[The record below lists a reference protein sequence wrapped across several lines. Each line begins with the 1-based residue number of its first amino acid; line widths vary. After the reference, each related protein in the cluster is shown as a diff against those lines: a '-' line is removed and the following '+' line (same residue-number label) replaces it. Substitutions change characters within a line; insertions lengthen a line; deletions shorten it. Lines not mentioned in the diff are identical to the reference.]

1 MSRLSYAKLA
11 RKPMDVLDMTSLT
24 PDEFAILVPPFEHA
38 FQAHMADWRLDGK
51 PRTARR
57 FTTYKNCPL
66 PTSDDRLLFILIYLK
81 THPLQVAHGIMFDL
95 PQGKT
100 NQWLQVL
107 LLCLRNALRTL
118 GDAPARSLADL
129 SHRLGVSE
137 ADAAAVLASAKTD
150 AAAAQ
155 AAAEQPATAPA
166 APLFAMMAP
175 NDASHAPKMHL
186 NRKASIA
193 ARKNIIVSRT
203 CC

>member
-1 MSRLSYAKLA
+1 MSRLSYTKLA

-24 PDEFAILVPPFEHA
+24 PDEFGILVPPFELA
-38 FQAHMADWRLDGK
+38 FQTHMADWRLDGK
-51 PRTARR
+51 PRTSRR

-66 PTSDDRLLFILIYLK
+66 PTPEDRLLFILIYLK

-129 SHRLGVSE
+129 AKRLGVSQ
-137 ADAAAVLASAKTD
+137 ADAAAVLASAEAD
-150 AAAAQ
+150 ACADQ
-155 AAAEQPATAPA
+155 AASEHRATAPA
-166 APLFAMMAP
+166 SPLFVMMAP
-175 NDASHAPKMHL
+175 NDASHAPKIHL

-193 ARKNIIVSRT
+193 ARKNIIASKT